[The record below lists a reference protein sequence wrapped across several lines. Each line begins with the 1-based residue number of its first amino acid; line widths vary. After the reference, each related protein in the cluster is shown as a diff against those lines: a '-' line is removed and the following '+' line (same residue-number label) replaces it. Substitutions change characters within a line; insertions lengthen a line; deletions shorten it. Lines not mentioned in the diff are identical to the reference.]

1 MTPRETD
8 KLEQLLGDLPATRPT
23 PSDVQRVRDVIANG
37 DSTSANASINDDQ
50 KRARRPLWQKR
61 ITIPQAIAACLIV
74 CVGSVLA
81 TVMLVSSPEIQ
92 DKASSPRE
100 SPARRPVAPPVSNV
114 GPQLV
119 IQTDFFTRRQP
130 KPTPRHI
137 GIRQWTS
144 GGGQ

>member
-23 PSDVQRVRDVIANG
+23 PRDVRRVRDAIANG

-50 KRARRPLWQKR
+50 KRARRPLRQSR
-61 ITIPQAIAACLIV
+61 ITIPQALAACLVV

-81 TVMLVSSPEIQ
+81 TVLLVSSLQIENKVS
-92 DKASSPRE
+92 DPRDR
-100 SPARRPVAPPVSNV
+100 PVRRPVAPPVSRV

-130 KPTPRHI
+130 EPTPRHI
-137 GIRQWTS
+137 GIRQWTA